1 MAVFAGKYKGT
12 IDDKG
17 RVVLP
22 AAFKKVMGELK
33 LDFVVLEKN
42 RRTQCVDIHTVE
54 AWEKKVEAFTSLL
67 NPDTNP
73 DDDEMLDDYYD
84 NFVTISVA
92 ANGRINIPAELLEY
106 ASLESKVVFKG
117 MRDSIRLSAEL
128 REEKRKVSDAEYLE
142 KLKRLHARKRGED

>member
-22 AAFKKVMGELK
+22 AAFKKVVGELK

-54 AWEKKVEAFTSLL
+54 AWEKKVEAFASLL

-73 DDDEMLDDYYD
+73 EDDEMLDIYYD

-92 ANGRINIPAELLEY
+92 ANGRINIPAELLDY
-106 ASLESKVVFKG
+106 ANLENKVVFKG
-117 MRDSIRLSAEL
+117 MRDSIRLSAET
-128 REEKRKVSDAEYLE
+128 REEKCKVSDAEYLD

>member
-22 AAFKKVMGELK
+22 AAFKKAMGELK

-54 AWEKKVEAFTSLL
+54 AWEKKVEAFISLL
-67 NPDTNP
+67 DPDMNPE
-73 DDDEMLDDYYD
+73 DDEMLDNYYD

-106 ASLESKVVFKG
+106 AKLESKVVFKG
-117 MRDSIRLSAEL
+117 MRDSIRLSAEA
-128 REEKRKVSDAEYLE
+128 RDEKRKVSDAEYLE
-142 KLKRLHARKRGED
+142 KLKRLHARKRGEE

>member
-22 AAFKKVMGELK
+22 AAFKKAMGELK

-54 AWEKKVEAFTSLL
+54 AWEKKVEAFIALL
-67 NPDTNP
+67 DPDTNP
-73 DDDEMLDDYYD
+73 EDDEMLDNYYD

-92 ANGRINIPAELLEY
+92 ANGRINIPEELLVY
-106 ASLESKVVFKG
+106 ANLESKVVFKG
-117 MRDSIRLSAEL
+117 MRDSIRLSAEE
-128 REEKRKVSDAEYLE
+128 REDKRKISDAEYLE